1 MLFHGQGSCFCQ
13 FKALAGASECRPSL
27 CLSIFGELFGLFN
40 QDNQHRMQVSRPN
53 KLSIPNRN
61 QFRSLSLP
69 FESWNAKLSGFSG
82 RDASNGFTV
91 LFARIIICADNFAFC
106 ITNRLLSKRKDISAG
121 LQQSLKFCL
130 FLFGRASPVLLK
142 RDGFPCKGLIYAINC
157 SQSILIIG
165 FLLDGST
172 LKLRYLVQKGLCN

>member
-13 FKALAGASECRPSL
+13 CKALAGASECRPSL

-61 QFRSLSLP
+61 QLRSLSLP

-91 LFARIIICADNFAFC
+91 LFARIIICADNFAFASL
-106 ITNRLLSKRKDISAG
+106 ISRAATVFKVLFVPFWQGQPSPLEKRWISM
-121 LQQSLKFCL
+121 
-130 FLFGRASPVLLK
+130 
-142 RDGFPCKGLIYAINC
+142 
-157 SQSILIIG
+157 
-165 FLLDGST
+165 
-172 LKLRYLVQKGLCN
+172 